1 MATLIVFGVL
11 ALVGTFLYKVLSDNH
26 TSEGTSDTSWMYDNE
41 LPY

>member
-11 ALVGTFLYKVLSDNH
+11 VLVGTFLYKVLSDNH
-26 TSEGTSDTSWMYDNE
+26 TSDDTSWMYDNE

>member
-26 TSEGTSDTSWMYDNE
+26 TPDDRSWMYDNE